1 MPDGKP
7 PDNHLETQVSVGKER
22 LDKDSIGE
30 CKYRLGTEFLSEE
43 TYHTL
48 INRFGKESVN
58 EQIDRI
64 LSHPYYGYD
73 TEGSIARA
81 IDNNDMA
88 TIEKRYRDSYSY
100 RADRTLERR
109 EPWHDAIFE
118 VDMHME
124 EYLKLK
130 AEPHSI
136 DEILEDIQAV
146 MAYQNRGRKR

>member
-1 MPDGKP
+1 M
-7 PDNHLETQVSVGKER
+7 KEVADAKR
-22 LDKDSIGE
+22 KVIE
-30 CKYRLGTEFLSEE
+30 AYKKYQE
-43 TYHTL
+43 
-48 INRFGKESVN
+48 
-58 EQIDRI
+58 
-64 LSHPYYGYD
+64 YD
-73 TEGSIARA
+73 TDGSIAKA

-136 DEILEDIQAV
+136 DEIMEDIQAV